1 MAETPENPIAAQK
14 IPTNIADEMRQ
25 SYMDYAMSVI
35 IGRALPDVRDGLK
48 PANRR
53 VLFAMHEMGLHP
65 GRGYRKCAGIVG
77 DVMGKYHPHGDVAIY
92 DTLVR
97 MAQDFNMRGTLVD
110 GQGNFGSVDGDPP
123 AAMRYTEARLTRLG
137 ATMMQDID
145 QETVDFQP
153 NYDDRLVEPT
163 VLPTVLPNLL
173 VNGAT
178 GIAVGMAT
186 NIPPHNLGEV
196 VDALTFLLDNQDLTP
211 DERLE
216 GLIERIPGPD
226 FPTAGFIAGKAG
238 IRQAYRT
245 GRGSIVMRARAEI
258 EVRKGDKE
266 SIVITEIPYQL
277 NKAQLIEKIA
287 ELVKDK
293 RVEGIADIRD
303 ESSRDGMRIVLDIKK
318 GEPSQVILNNLY
330 KLTPLQDT
338 FGIIFLAIVDQR
350 PKVLNILEAC
360 EHFLDFRREVVRRRT
375 IFDLRKAEARAHI
388 LEGLVIA
395 LDHLDE
401 VIKLIRGSKTP
412 AEARAGLVERFGL
425 ERDPGRRDP
434 GDAAPA
440 PHRPGAAEDR
450 GRAQGDQGPD
460 RRPPGHPVQ
469 APAHRPDHQGRARA
483 RSART
488 TPTRAA
494 PRSWTRWTRSRVE
507 DMIADEDVAIS
518 ITHSGYIKRT
528 SISNYRSQRRGG
540 RGRVGMKTR
549 DEDFVDN
556 LFIASTH
563 SYLLFFTDRGR
574 VYWLKVHE
582 IPDVGPQGKGKAI
595 VNLVSLQA
603 GEKMA
608 AVCAVRDF
616 EKPGFIFL
624 ATRKGIVKKTELTA
638 FSNPRPSGIIAL
650 GVEDGDIVIEAML
663 TSGQD
668 EILLATREGM
678 AIRFSEEDVRPMGRS
693 AYGVKGIELE
703 ESDQVV
709 GMQVVSGKGTLLTV
723 TEHGYG
729 KRTLL
734 EEYRVQSRGGKGLID
749 IKTSARNGQV
759 VGVELLR
766 ADEGVMLITE
776 KGMIIR
782 LNTKDI
788 STIGRN
794 TQGVT
799 PHPAGRG
806 GPPGRDRPAG
816 GAGRR
821 GRRRPHPPGA
831 LLGGARS
838 FPRKAAD
845 HHVKEDAMSTRGTAV
860 ILGLTLVGVAA
871 AAAER
876 GASWIST
883 SAP

>member
-1 MAETPENPIAAQK
+1 MAETPDNPIAAHR

-35 IGRALPDVRDGLK
+35 IGRALPDVRDGMK

-53 VLFAMHEMGLHP
+53 VLFTMHEMGLQP

-77 DVMGKYHPHGDVAIY
+77 DVMGKYHPHGDSAIY

-97 MAQDFNMRGTLVD
+97 MAQSFNLRGTLVD

-137 ATMMQDID
+137 AVMMQDID
-145 QETVDFQP
+145 KETVDFQP

-216 GLIERIPGPD
+216 GLIERVPGPD

-266 SIVITEIPYQL
+266 SIVITEIPYQV
-277 NKAQLIEKIA
+277 NKARLIEKIA

-293 RVEGIADIRD
+293 RIDGISDIRD
-303 ESSRDGMRIVLDIKK
+303 ESARQGMRIVLDIRK

-330 KLTPLQDT
+330 KLTPLQET
-338 FGIIFLAIVDQR
+338 FGVIMLAIVDQR
-350 PKVLNILEAC
+350 PRVLNLLEVS
-360 EHFLDFRREVVRRRT
+360 ELFVDFRREVVRRRT
-375 IFDLRKAEARAHI
+375 AFELRKAEARAHI

-401 VIKLIRGSKTP
+401 VIALIRAAKTP
-412 AEARAGLVERFGL
+412 PEAKAGLVTRFGL
-425 ERDPGRRDP
+425 S
-434 GDAAPA
+434 
-440 PHRPGAAEDR
+440 
-450 GRAQGDQGPD
+450 Q
-460 RRPPGHPVQ
+460 VQ
-469 APAHRPDHQGRARA
+469 ADAILEMQLQRLTGLERQKVVDELKELKVLIADLKDILARPRRIDQILTEELKKIRDDHGDPR
-483 RSART
+483 RT
-488 TPTRAA
+488 VILDEAVEIT
-494 PRSWTRWTRSRVE
+494 VE
-507 DMIADEDVAIS
+507 DMIAEEDVAIS

-528 SISNYRSQRRGG
+528 SISTYRAQRRGG
-540 RGRVGMKTR
+540 RGRMGMRTK
-549 DEDFVDN
+549 DEDFVDQ

-563 SYLLFFTDRGR
+563 SYILIFTDRGR
-574 VYWLKVHE
+574 AYWLKVHE
-582 IPDVGPQGKGKAI
+582 IPEVGPQGRGKAV
-595 VNLVSLQA
+595 VNLVHLSPQ
-603 GEKMA
+603 EKIA
-608 AVCAVRDF
+608 AFSSVKDF
-616 EKPGFIFL
+616 VSGQYVLL
-624 ATRKGIVKKTELTA
+624 ATRKGIVKKTALDA
-638 FSNPRPSGIIAL
+638 FSNPRAGGIIAL
-650 GVEDGDIVIEAML
+650 GVEADDALIEAVL
-663 TSGQD
+663 TAGKD

-678 AIRFSEEDVRPMGRS
+678 AIHFSEEDVRPMGRA

-703 ESDQVV
+703 TADEVV
-709 GMQVVSGKGTLLTV
+709 ALEVVSTGTVLTV
-723 TEHGYG
+723 TANGYG
-729 KRTLL
+729 KRTDL
-734 EEYRVQSRGGKGLID
+734 EEYRLQSRGGKGIIN
-749 IKTSARNGQV
+749 IKTTGRNGPV
-759 VGVELLR
+759 VGVKFLR
-766 ADEGVMLITE
+766 GDEEVMLITE

-782 LNTKDI
+782 LDTKDI

-794 TQGVT
+794 TQGVRLIQLEEGD
-799 PHPAGRG
+799 HLVSVARLAERVEGE
-806 GPPGRDRPAG
+806 D
-816 GAGRR
+816 GAGV
-821 GRRRPHPPGA
+821 PP
-831 LLGGARS
+831 
-838 FPRKAAD
+838 
-845 HHVKEDAMSTRGTAV
+845 AV
-860 ILGLTLVGVAA
+860 P
-871 AAAER
+871 
-876 GASWIST
+876 S
-883 SAP
+883 